1 MNQSMG
7 TIISDARKSKNMTQ
21 AELAEVLHVTDKAVS
36 KWERNICC
44 PDITLI
50 SEIAK
55 TLDISIEELLSGKI
69 QQKNKPGLLK
79 LVLTAVSFAMG
90 IAVFILTVLEKL
102 NLTNGL
108 AVPNPTDMMGMLAL
122 GVILLAFLHLQEIN
136 L

>member
-50 SEIAK
+50 PEIAK

-79 LVLTAVSFAMG
+79 LVITAVSFAMG

-108 AVPNPTDMMGMLAL
+108 AVPNPG
-122 GVILLAFLHLQEIN
+122 ICQ
-136 L
+136 

>member
-50 SEIAK
+50 PEIAK

-69 QQKNKPGLLK
+69 QQKNKPRFDK
-79 LVLTAVSFAMG
+79 LVQFVQLRPAFGNQVTYLVQYRRNFTLFLKRRKGNVQISYMFISQIVYVS
-90 IAVFILTVLEKL
+90 TCRCR
-102 NLTNGL
+102 
-108 AVPNPTDMMGMLAL
+108 
-122 GVILLAFLHLQEIN
+122 
-136 L
+136 